1 MYSAL
6 LYKEWLKIRWAYFS
20 MVLLTI
26 LTLTYIALNLSYY
39 NEFMTAKG
47 FWGNVILL
55 GFPFFSD
62 LEYIPLLIGI
72 VIALVQFTPEMNLSR
87 LKLTLHLPAV
97 ENKLLLQMISLGFFL
112 LTLLFL
118 ITAIVLWALV
128 GIYFPSEVVSF
139 VLNTSFPWLLVG
151 LAAYFL
157 TSAIV
162 LEPVWAR
169 RLILLPFSLGLL
181 DLYLIVEN
189 SHTQLTIFLTIAAI
203 AASILILFSGYHF
216 KRGIK

>member
-112 LTLLFL
+112 LTLLYL
-118 ITAIVLWALV
+118 IMAIVLWALV